1 MVVNADER
9 TAEGQYFTEGDEY
22 GVVDFAQ
29 WVCNKTTRKQ
39 CAPEGA
45 HCSSDDELQT
55 FHLIKNF
62 ELRIKNYAGV

>member
-45 HCSSDDELQT
+45 HCSSDDELQA

-62 ELRIKNYAGV
+62 ELRGYGFDH